1 MKCVVEHCRKWV
13 AFNKS
18 LGEGRILTI
27 IFHQARYCMLSVFMK
42 HWECFNKCNVFNDL
56 KMLAMWVC
64 LFCKAVSESR
74 EEQLRCFGPQ
84 LKSALL

>member
-1 MKCVVEHCRKWV
+1 
-13 AFNKS
+13 
-18 LGEGRILTI
+18 
-27 IFHQARYCMLSVFMK
+27 MLSVFMK

-84 LKSALL
+84 LKPALL